1 VINGSIQIASLGSL
15 QARKVLQKH
24 LTPPSSRNQLKVWRR
39 ELAVAERVGTNHG
52 GRPLTMAKYAS
63 TDNKRRLG
71 MWDKMPKIILF
82 LCLFSLEM
90 ESPTIHSKE
99 IK

>member
-71 MWDKMPKIILF
+71 CGIKCQRSF
-82 LCLFSLEM
+82 YFFVY
-90 ESPTIHSKE
+90 SP
-99 IK
+99 